1 MQSRFG
7 PFMLRHAQ
15 LLLVFATLSLS
26 ACNLPIR
33 IEPHRPALPPRT
45 ATAAQ
50 VPVPVPVLSAE
61 ARAALGRATA
71 RVAATKRERPGWAEA
86 DALIAQAQTAAR
98 QGNSAQ
104 VLSLAQQAQARADLA
119 ALGGQYT
126 ALATA
131 QLQKLYTYTG
141 LSDEQLARVRQA
153 EEALARNDSHA
164 AYEISNRLIDE
175 LKNETKQ
182 HKVGRGESL
191 WTISARP
198 DIYANPFLW
207 PLIWNANRDTV
218 KNPSALRAGQT
229 LKIKP
234 NPTIDEVVR
243 AVNFAH
249 QNTGTKINIGEVK
262 EVAPDQP

>member
-1 MQSRFG
+1 M
-7 PFMLRHAQ
+7 PRHSQ
-15 LLLVFATLSLS
+15 LLLAVATLLLS
-26 ACNLPIR
+26 ACNMPIR
-33 IEPHRPALPPRT
+33 IEPQRPAPPPRA
-45 ATAAQ
+45 ATVAAA
-50 VPVPVPVLSAE
+50 PVPALSAE
-61 ARAALGRATA
+61 ARSALAKATA
-71 RVAATKRERPGWAEA
+71 RVAATKRERPGWTEA
-86 DALIAQAQTAAR
+86 DALIAQAQAAAR
-98 QGNSAQ
+98 LGNSAQ

-141 LSDEQLARVRQA
+141 LSDEQLARVKQA
-153 EEALARNDSHA
+153 EDALARNEGHA

-175 LKNETKQ
+175 LKKETKQ
-182 HKVGRGESL
+182 HKVGKGESL

-218 KNPSALRAGQT
+218 KNPSVLRAGQT

-234 NPTIDEVVR
+234 NPTIDEVVQ
-243 AVNFAH
+243 AVNFAREH
-249 QNTGTKINIGEVK
+249 TGTKINIGEIK
-262 EVAPDQP
+262 EVAPEN